1 MIRALLGKINKG
13 TKVIKVKIINSD
25 NPRSKRSNK
34 DIQ

>member
-13 TKVIKVKIINSD
+13 NKVIKVKVINSD
-25 NPRSKRSNK
+25 DPRFKRSNK